1 MDRGAWWA
9 SVHGVTQE
17 LDMTEVITHPLILGC
32 SEPRVFR
39 GRRTSGDLIQALMSQ
54 TRRQS
59 PRGKGPGSAPIT
71 RWAILALAGGLQWF
85 LATKLM
91 GIDVRQ
97 LLHSAPE
104 PSSTVPSTDTCWKLQ
119 W

>member
-17 LDMTEVITHPLILGC
+17 LDMTEVITHALILCC

-39 GRRTSGDLIQALMSQ
+39 GKRTSGNLIQALSQ

-71 RWAILALAGGLQWF
+71 RWAILPLAGGLQWF
-85 LATKLM
+85 LATKVM
-91 GIDVRQ
+91 GIDVHQ